1 MVFCPLPSRKVA
13 GPFYDF
19 RVLSGMSRKPS
30 KRGQRSFVHV
40 KDGVEPAATILD
52 LVQACNTV
60 NDTAEKNIFTDT
72 YNHVLA
78 TCVYLMWYC
87 ETNGKVWSPN

>member
-13 GPFYDF
+13 GPF
-19 RVLSGMSRKPS
+19 RSGMSRKPS

-60 NDTAEKNIFTDT
+60 NDTAEKKKFTNTDT